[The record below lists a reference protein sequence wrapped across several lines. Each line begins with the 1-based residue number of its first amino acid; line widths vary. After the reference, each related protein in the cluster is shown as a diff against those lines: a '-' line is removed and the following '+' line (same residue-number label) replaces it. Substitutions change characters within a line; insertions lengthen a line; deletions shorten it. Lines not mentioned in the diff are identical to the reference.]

1 MWLESYLYYFHD
13 PMCSWCWAFRPVLRR
28 VEARLPEG
36 IRLVRVLGGLAP
48 DTDEPMPQAMRERLQ
63 AIWRSIEVK
72 VPGTVFDFS
81 YWDVQT
87 PRRST
92 YRACRAVIAATRL
105 GGLEQ
110 PMIEAIQRAYYQR
123 ALNPSDRPTLIALA
137 GELGLDT
144 ERFGFL
150 LDHPETQVELARQIT
165 MTRERGVSDFPALM
179 LETDGQWR
187 PIGVD
192 YHQSDAIL
200 RQLSTP

>member
-1 MWLESYLYYFHD
+1 
-13 PMCSWCWAFRPVLRR
+13 MCSWCWAFAPTLRR
-28 VEARLPEG
+28 VEEWLPDG
-36 IRLVRVLGGLAP
+36 LRLVRVLGGLAP
-48 DTDEPMPQAMRERLQ
+48 DTDEPMPLAMLERLQ
-63 AIWRSIEVK
+63 ALWRTIEVK

-81 YWDVQT
+81 YWDIQT

-110 PMIEAIQRAYYQR
+110 AMIETIQRAYYQR
-123 ALNPSDRPTLIALA
+123 ALNPSDRSTLIALA

-144 ERFGFL
+144 ERFGLL
-150 LDHPETQVELARQIT
+150 LDHPEIQAELARQIA
-165 MTRERGVSDFPALM
+165 MTRERGVSGFPTLM

-187 PIGVD
+187 PIVVD
-192 YHQSDAIL
+192 YHQSDVIL

>member
-1 MWLESYLYYFHD
+1 M
-13 PMCSWCWAFRPVLRR
+13 
-28 VEARLPEG
+28 
-36 IRLVRVLGGLAP
+36 VRVLGGLAP
-48 DTDEPMPQAMRERLQ
+48 DTDEPMPLAMRERLQ
-63 AIWRSIEVK
+63 AIWRTIEVK

-110 PMIEAIQRAYYQR
+110 AMIETIQRAYYQR
-123 ALNPSDRPTLIALA
+123 ALNPSDRSTLIALA

-144 ERFGFL
+144 ERFGLL
-150 LDHPETQVELARQIT
+150 LDHPEIQAELARQIA
-165 MTRERGVSDFPALM
+165 MTRERGVSGFPTLM

-187 PIGVD
+187 PIVVD
-192 YHQSDAIL
+192 YHQSDVII